1 MSGGVGAA
9 VAPSQTSLTG
19 ASTSSLASGT
29 QPQGQQ
35 PIGGIG
41 SLAGPNGLTGLNQ
54 NAPLNSTTNSTS
66 STDFGSGTGA
76 SFSQIVGNAGQQPT
90 GGKAGGGGQPQQQPQ
105 QQMQQ
110 PQLNPYQQQQRPQY
124 SPYSQGLQQLFGN
137 MMPAYGRFNSQNS
150 AAAYRPN
157 MQSAQENLNRVQP
170 SVQKQNQDTQA
181 AHAARIAELEAEL
194 ATYKVPGPGF
204 QS

>member
-54 NAPLNSTTNSTS
+54 NAPLISTTNSTS

-76 SFSQIVGNAGQQPT
+76 SVSQIVGNAGQQPT
-90 GGKAGGGGQPQQQPQ
+90 GGKAGGGGQPQQQMQ
-105 QQMQQ
+105 QQS
-110 PQLNPYQQQQRPQY
+110 QLSPYQQPQRPQY

-137 MMPAYGRFNSQNS
+137 MMPAYGRFNPQNNAS
-150 AAAYRPN
+150 AYRPN
-157 MQSAQENLNRVQP
+157 MQNAQESLNRVRP
-170 SVQKQNQDTQA
+170 SVQKQDQDTQA